1 MRFPDRAALAVIVI
15 LFVLAGA
22 SVQGAED
29 PINIGLIPDGL
40 TQQERAPLRDY
51 LTKAMGRRVN
61 LVVPDGYSETVSHLA
76 DGSYDFAC
84 LGALMYVRSRAKLG
98 VIPLVQ
104 RMADLRI
111 HSVFITGAGSS
122 INSLRDLK
130 GKQFAFGDINS
141 ASAHLMPYRELEQ
154 AGIDPEKD
162 LLIRYSGSHPATA
175 AMVQAGVVEAGVLD
189 ETVYNSMI
197 QRGKVDKKRVRV
209 FYTSKPFVDY
219 VYVARKDVPEAERE
233 RFSRALLALKEG
245 TDDAVL
251 KVLRGRHFVVANDQ
265 EYGTVRQIARE
276 LKMF

>member
-1 MRFPDRAALAVIVI
+1 MRFPARSALAVIAI

-51 LTKAMGRRVN
+51 LSRAMGRQVN
-61 LVVPDGYSETVSHLA
+61 LVVPEVYSETVSHLA

-84 LGALMYVRSRAKLG
+84 LGALMYVRSREKLG

-104 RMADLRI
+104 RVTDLQF
-111 HSVFITGAGSS
+111 HSVFITGTGSS

-130 GKQFAFGDINS
+130 GKQFAFGDISS
-141 ASAHLMPYRELEQ
+141 ASAHLMPYRELKQ

-162 LLIRYSGSHPATA
+162 LQVRYSGSHPATA

-233 RFSRALLALKEG
+233 RFSRPLLALKEG
-245 TDDAVL
+245 TDDTVL
-251 KVLRGRHFVVANDQ
+251 KVLRGRHFVVATDQ

>member
-1 MRFPDRAALAVIVI
+1 MRFPARSALAVIAI

-51 LTKAMGRRVN
+51 LSRAMGRQVN
-61 LVVPDGYSETVSHLA
+61 LVVPEVYSETVSHLA

-84 LGALMYVRSRAKLG
+84 LGALMYVLSREKLG

-104 RMADLRI
+104 RVTDLQF
-111 HSVFITGAGSS
+111 HSVFITGTGSS

-130 GKQFAFGDINS
+130 GKQFAFGDISS
-141 ASAHLMPYRELEQ
+141 ASAHLMPYRELKQ

-162 LLIRYSGSHPATA
+162 LQVRYSGSHPATA

-245 TDDAVL
+245 TDDTVL
-251 KVLRGRHFVVANDQ
+251 KVLRGRHFVVATDQ

>member
-1 MRFPDRAALAVIVI
+1 MRFPARAALAVIVI
-15 LFVLAGA
+15 LLVLTGA

-51 LTKAMGRRVN
+51 LSRAMGRQVN
-61 LVVPDGYSETVSHLA
+61 LIVPEVYSETVSHLA

-84 LGALMYVRSRAKLG
+84 LGALMYVLSREKLG

-104 RMADLRI
+104 RVTDLQF

-130 GKQFAFGDINS
+130 GKQFAFGDISS
-141 ASAHLMPYRELEQ
+141 ASAHLMPYRELKQ

-245 TDDAVL
+245 TDDTVL
-251 KVLRGRHFVVANDQ
+251 KVLRGRHFVVATDQ